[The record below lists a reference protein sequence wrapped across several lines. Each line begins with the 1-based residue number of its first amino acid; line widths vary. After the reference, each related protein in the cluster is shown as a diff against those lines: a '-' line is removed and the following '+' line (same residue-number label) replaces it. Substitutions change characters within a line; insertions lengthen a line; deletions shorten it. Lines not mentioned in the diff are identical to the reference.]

1 MKKDRRKG
9 TLGTGLS
16 KNKKIKN
23 KKAQHPPPPK
33 KNPPKKKNTPKKPL
47 SAHLSKNSNERKAK

>member
-23 KKAQHPPPPK
+23 KKAQHPPR
-33 KNPPKKKNTPKKPL
+33 KKKEKPP
-47 SAHLSKNSNERKAK
+47 N

>member
-23 KKAQHPPPPK
+23 KKEEE
-33 KNPPKKKNTPKKPL
+33 KKKKKKKGL
-47 SAHLSKNSNERKAK
+47 ILLK

>member
-23 KKAQHPPPPK
+23 KKAQHPLPPQ
-33 KNPPKKKNTPKKPL
+33 KKPTKEKK
-47 SAHLSKNSNERKAK
+47 HPEKTTICPP